1 MPRPS
6 QIRID
11 LDALTHNATLT
22 RQLAGHRKIM
32 AAVKAD
38 AYGHGAVA
46 CARVLNPHVDAFAV
60 AFVEEAVILR
70 AAGINTPILVLDGP
84 FDSTDVAQI
93 NHHNLWTVVHNDAQ
107 VNLLRDAQLSTL
119 PPIWLKLDTG
129 MHRLGLA
136 PQAFAQAYDA
146 LQAMG
151 ASDITLMSHLA
162 NAETADDLV
171 SQRQL
176 QRWQTA
182 IKAFDGPTSL
192 GNSAALINNIAR
204 DTDWLRP
211 GYMLY
216 GGHPKGVGEHLA
228 LLPVMYFKSHVMAL
242 RDIKAGETVGYGGRW
257 CAQRNSRIATIP
269 VGYADGYPRHAKD
282 GTPVAIGGKLGR
294 LAGCVSMDMLT
305 VDVTDLGDVHIGDVV
320 TLWGNS
326 PGIDIVA
333 AHADTIGYELSCRM
347 PNRLPRLFE
356 GGH

>member
-6 QIRID
+6 HIRID
-11 LDALTHNATLT
+11 LDALSYNAILT

-46 CARVLNPHVDAFAV
+46 CAQVLNPHVDALAV
-60 AFVEEAVILR
+60 AFVEEAAILR
-70 AAGINTPILVLDGP
+70 AAGIAKPILVLDGP
-84 FDSTDVAQI
+84 FDGNDVAQI
-93 NHHNLWTVVHNDAQ
+93 NHHNLWTVVHNFAQ
-107 VNLLRDAQLSTL
+107 VNLLRDAQLSAL

-136 PQAFAQAYDA
+136 PQKFAQALSA
-146 LQAMG
+146 LQQMG

-162 NAETADDLV
+162 NAEMADDPV

-182 IKAFDGPTSL
+182 IMAFDGPTSL

-216 GGHPKGVGEHLA
+216 GGRPKGVGDSLA
-228 LLPVMYFKSHVMAL
+228 LKPVMYFESQIMAL
-242 RDIKAGETVGYGGRW
+242 RDISVGETVGYGGRW
-257 CAQRNSRIATIP
+257 RAQRNSRIATIP
-269 VGYADGYPRHAKD
+269 AGYADGYPRHAKD
-282 GTPVAIGGKLGR
+282 GTPVAIAGKIAP
-294 LAGCVSMDMLT
+294 LAGRVSMDMLT
-305 VDVTDLGDVHIGDVV
+305 VDVTDLDDVHIGDTV
-320 TLWGNS
+320 TLWGAS
-326 PGIDIVA
+326 PGLDTVA
-333 AHADTIGYELSCRM
+333 SHADTIGYELSCRM
-347 PNRLPRLFE
+347 PNRLPRIFE
-356 GGH
+356 GGR